1 MTQGDI
7 QRIVQAFVDA
17 AVRAQQAGYDGVE
30 IHSAHGYLL
39 DQFYSPVT
47 NKRTDDYTGQ
57 TLAGRTRLHV
67 EIIQAI
73 RRQVGSDFVL
83 SLRLGGSDY
92 MDGGAVVGDV
102 SEAAKILKRPA
113 STCSAFPAA

>member
-1 MTQGDI
+1 M
-7 QRIVQAFVDA
+7 
-17 AVRAQQAGYDGVE
+17 
-30 IHSAHGYLL
+30 AHLL

-83 SLRLGGSDY
+83 SLAAWARAAIIL
-92 MDGGAVVGDV
+92 DGGG
-102 SEAAKILKRPA
+102 RRR
-113 STCSAFPAA
+113 